1 MFGLIRRYWQTI
13 NRPSTASA
21 LSRHGREDVYRLA
34 QGYCRR
40 IAGHE
45 LPDMTQAMRDQ
56 QLREARSH

>member
-45 LPDMTQAMRDQ
+45 LPDMNYRT
-56 QLREARSH
+56 